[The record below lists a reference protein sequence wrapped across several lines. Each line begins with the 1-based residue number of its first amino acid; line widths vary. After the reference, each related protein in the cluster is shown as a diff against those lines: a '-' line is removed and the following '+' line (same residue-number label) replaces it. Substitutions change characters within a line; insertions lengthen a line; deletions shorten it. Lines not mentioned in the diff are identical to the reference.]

1 MNYIR
6 ELYLGNIVPSDQ
18 QFSDNSECRMIMK
31 EELDIYDKLSKIL
44 SEENNELWEKISEL
58 HGQIEDIIS
67 ADSYT
72 MGFCDGARLMID
84 ILLSSN
90 ENLNSK

>member
-31 EELDIYDKLSKIL
+31 EELKGCDKLSKIL
-44 SEENNELWEKISEL
+44 SEDNKKLLEKISEL
-58 HGQIEDIIS
+58 HGQIDYIS
-67 ADSYT
+67 
-72 MGFCDGARLMID
+72 
-84 ILLSSN
+84 
-90 ENLNSK
+90 

>member
-31 EELDIYDKLSKIL
+31 EELDIYDKLSQIL
-44 SEENNELWEKISEL
+44 SDDNKKLLEKISEL

-72 MGFCDGARLMID
+72 MGFRDGARLMID
-84 ILLSSN
+84 ILLGRN

>member
-6 ELYLGNIVPSDQ
+6 ELYAGNIVPSDQ

-31 EELDIYDKLSKIL
+31 EELEGCDKLSKIL
-44 SEENNELWEKISEL
+44 SEDNKKLLEKISEL
-58 HGQIEDIIS
+58 HGQIGDIIS

-72 MGFCDGARLMID
+72 SGFRDGAKLMID
-84 ILLSSN
+84 ILLGRN
-90 ENLNSK
+90 ENLISK

>member
-1 MNYIR
+1 MDYIR

-18 QFSDNSECRMIMK
+18 QFSKNSMYRK
-31 EELDIYDKLSKIL
+31 LTQEELEGCDKLSKIL

-72 MGFCDGARLMID
+72 MGFRDGARLMID
-84 ILLSSN
+84 ILLGSN

>member
-1 MNYIR
+1 MNYIKN
-6 ELYLGNIVPSDQ
+6 LYLGNIVPSDQ

-31 EELDIYDKLSKIL
+31 EELDIYDKLSQIL
-44 SEENNELWEKISEL
+44 NDENNELLEKISEL

-67 ADSYT
+67 VDSYIS
-72 MGFCDGARLMID
+72 GFRDGAKLMID
-84 ILLSSN
+84 ILLGRN